1 MSNVGEPLALDIFLL
16 VKLTDLVRLVGFSLH
31 SLKDKKKHLRVIKEI
46 KMSRKRFL
54 GR

>member
-16 VKLTDLVRLVGFSLH
+16 VKLTDLVSLVGFSLN
-31 SLKDKKKHLRVIKEI
+31 SLKDKKEHLRVIKEI